1 MLPSAEIYIFLLN
14 KLKPPKTLQ
23 IQRPKWS
30 FLKPHLLMIRFTL
43 HNSKATINL
52 LN

>member
-1 MLPSAEIYIFLLN
+1 MLPSAENYIFLLN

-30 FLKPHLLMIRFTL
+30 FFKTALTYDTVHP
-43 HNSKATINL
+43 S
-52 LN
+52 